1 MRQSDGVQRREVARL
16 PEAREGFVL
25 LPRRWVVERRCAW
38 TGRYHRLARDDE
50 QLAHTLA
57 SMPVMAFGTLL
68 LTRVVEG
75 IFKVHHTP
83 WLLLSY
89 YL

>member
-1 MRQSDGVQRREVARL
+1 VARL

-25 LPRRWVVERRCAW
+25 LPRRWEVERRCVW
-38 TGRYHRLARDDE
+38 MGQRHRLARNNE
-50 QLAHTLA
+50 QLVNTLA
-57 SMPVMAFGTLL
+57 SMHVMAFGRLL
-68 LTRVVEG
+68 LTRVVEC
-75 IFKVHHTP
+75 ICKVHHTL

>member
-38 TGRYHRLARDDE
+38 TGRCHRLARDDE
-50 QLAHTLA
+50 QLANTLA
-57 SMPVMAFGTLL
+57 SMHVMAFGTLL

-75 IFKVHHTP
+75 IFKVHHTL

-89 YL
+89 CI